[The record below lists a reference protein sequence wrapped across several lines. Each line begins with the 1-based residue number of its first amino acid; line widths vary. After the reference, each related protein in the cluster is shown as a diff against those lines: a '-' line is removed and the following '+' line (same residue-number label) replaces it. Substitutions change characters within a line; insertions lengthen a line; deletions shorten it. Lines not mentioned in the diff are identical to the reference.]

1 MSSSRAIAVQDSG
14 SKSLVS
20 LDADQIRDM
29 IQSVPAKRRATI
41 SKALM
46 AAAQHIKDSQGNYD
60 KAFEFA
66 GLVIENE
73 WLLGHDLEKMA
84 SAGLL
89 AEQGKAQDLRR
100 KKNDVIEYSA
110 IGLTRQRAHNARRI
124 RQRFQRDEL
133 SSWLQNQYDSEKQY
147 LPRVGGATVEAKR
160 VKLGKSP
167 VAAGI
172 QGDGAWSFETQ
183 DCRSLPLEQDSVD
196 LVFCSPPYEGQRE
209 YGDVA
214 FDLSGEKWVAWAADC
229 FIECLRVSKGLV
241 AWVVEG
247 STENYRY
254 SCTPFLL
261 MAELHRRGYS
271 VRKPCVYHRNG
282 IPGTGGP
289 DWLRNDWEPIICAT
303 KSGKLPWSDNTAMGK
318 PPVVTGDRKA
328 TNRNK
333 DGSRKDCT
341 YKDPDIANPGNVIHG
356 KVGSGQLGWRD
367 AHLNEAP
374 FPQWLAEFFIKS
386 FCPPGGTV
394 LDPFSGSGTTVA
406 AAVACGRNGIGY
418 DIREDQVWLGETR
431 LMGLSV
437 SQRKEGQQLLI

>member
-1 MSSSRAIAVQDSG
+1 VANAVSAQRESQ
-14 SKSLVS
+14 SLVS
-20 LDADQIRDM
+20 LDTAQVKEL
-29 IQSVPAKRRATI
+29 IQTVPPQKRATI

-84 SAGLL
+84 ASGLIY
-89 AEQGKAQDLRR
+89 EPSGPR
-100 KKNDVIEYSA
+100 KKNDGVMEYASL
-110 IGLTRQRAHNARRI
+110 GLSRQRANNARHI
-124 RQRFQRDEL
+124 RQRFERDEL
-133 SSWLQNQYDSEKQY
+133 ADWVEKQY
-147 LPRVGGATVEAKR
+147 DAEKHHLPRVGGATVEAKR

-167 VAAGI
+167 EAAGVK
-172 QGDGAWSFETQ
+172 GDGAWKFGTA
-183 DCRSLPLEQDSVD
+183 DCLHLPLECDSVD

-209 YGDVA
+209 YGDVE
-214 FDLSGEKWVAWAADC
+214 FDLRGEAWVAWAADC
-229 FIECLRVSKGLV
+229 YIECLRVCKGLV

-247 STENYRY
+247 STDNYRY

-289 DWLRNDWEPIICAT
+289 DWLRNDWEPVICAT

-356 KVGSGQLGWRD
+356 MVGSGQLGWKD

-374 FPQWLAEFFIKS
+374 FPQWLAEFFIRS
-386 FCPPGGTV
+386 FCPVGGTV
-394 LDPFSGSGTTVA
+394 LDRFSGSGTTVA

-418 DIREDQVWLGETR
+418 DIRDDQVWLGETR

-437 SQRKEGQQLLI
+437 SQRKEGQQLLV

>member
-1 MSSSRAIAVQDSG
+1 MANAVSVQRDSQ
-14 SKSLVS
+14 SLAS
-20 LDADQIRDM
+20 LDTKQVREL
-29 IQSVPAKRRATI
+29 IQSVPAKKRATI
-41 SKALM
+41 SKALL

-66 GLVIENE
+66 CLVIENE
-73 WLLGHDLEKMA
+73 WLLGDDLKKMA

-89 AEQGKAQDLRR
+89 ATKGRPEAKSE
-100 KKNDVIEYSA
+100 KNLIYVSEL
-110 IGLTRQRAHNARRI
+110 GLSQKRAHNARRI
-124 RQRFQRDEL
+124 RDHFERKEALD
-133 SSWLQNQYDSEKQY
+133 WAAKQYDAERQK

-167 VAAGI
+167 EAAGVK
-172 QGDGAWSFETQ
+172 GDGSWQFSVG
-183 DCRSLPLEQDSVD
+183 DCLKLPYEQDSID

-209 YGDVA
+209 YGDVE
-214 FDLSGEKWVAWAADC
+214 FDLCGEAWVAWAADC
-229 FIECLRVSKGLV
+229 FIECLRVCKGLV

-261 MAELHRRGYS
+261 MAELHRRGYA
-271 VRKPCVYHRNG
+271 VRKPCVYQRNG

-289 DWLRNDWEPIICAT
+289 DWLRNDWEPVICAT
-303 KSGKLPWSDNTAMGK
+303 KYGKLPWSDNTAMGK

-341 YKDPDIANPGNVIHG
+341 YKDPDIANPGNIITG
-356 KVGSGQLGWRD
+356 KVGSGQLGWKD

-406 AAVACGRNGIGY
+406 AAVSCGRNGIGM
-418 DIREDQVWLGETR
+418 DIRDDQVWLGETR
-431 LMGLSV
+431 LLGLTV
-437 SQRKEGQQLLI
+437 TERKEGQQLLV